1 MQKIKKSL
9 TLKKA
14 ADHRYRVVKAVNIIE
29 PSVRSKLKSSEVQ
42 ALIDSGV
49 EVIIQGGKI

>member
-9 TLKKA
+9 TLKKG
-14 ADHRYRVVKAVNIIE
+14 ADHRYRVIKAVNILKPEIM
-29 PSVRSKLKSSEVQ
+29 SKLKDSEVQ
-42 ALIDSGV
+42 VLIDSGV